1 MTQRLT
7 QAIASAAVMSRD
19 EVYEA
24 VREQLAHNLRACVVL
39 DLVYHMGLYLTEIA
53 HLAQSNVCT
62 WDNTIL
68 IGSLESWDL
77 LWMPDEV
84 ERSMGELLAKQP
96 GDYVIQ
102 NYKGQRCTTRSMRR
116 WINPLIHALDRDP
129 GIFGLCSLGHV
140 GTKRSLV
147 IESRKASREQT
158 RLVYFVQRPDGAIK
172 IGKTGNLKARLQ
184 TLQNQLNLPVTLLAT
199 APGYTELEYKLHK
212 LFAHANLCGEWFLPV
227 TELRDYIDDLPA
239 NT

>member
-1 MTQRLT
+1 MTHRLK
-7 QAIASAAVMSRD
+7 QAIANAAVMSRD

-24 VREQLAHNLRACVVL
+24 VREQLAHNLRAGVVL

-53 HLAQSNVCT
+53 HLTQSNVCT

-68 IGSLESWDL
+68 IGSLEGWDL
-77 LWMPDEV
+77 LWMPNEV

-129 GIFGLCSLGHV
+129 SIFGICSLGHV

-147 IESRKASREQT
+147 IESCKVSHEQT
-158 RLVYFVQRPDGAIK
+158 RIVYFVQRPDGAIK
-172 IGKTGNLKARLQ
+172 IGKTGNLKSRLQ
-184 TLQNQLNLPVTLLAT
+184 TLQSQLNQPITLLAT
-199 APGYTELEYKLHK
+199 IPGYTKLEYKLHK
-212 LFAHANLCGEWFLPV
+212 QFAYANICNEWFLPV
-227 TELRDYIDDLPA
+227 SELQNFIK
-239 NT
+239 TC